1 MRIVLFLLTPIFAT
15 AFSVPLYLPGWCP
28 HTASLYPQLIG
39 SLVFP
44 TSPITYTCNYFIL
57 QSSPVLMWL
66 WWDYTHGSR
75 AGRNLTIHLD
85 SSPSFEG
92 NTTDKST
99 MLAFYKDRK
108 DVNPLEVC
116 GSSKFQQ
123 GFSHIT
129 RSCIRCYLPC
139 PFGPPHRLLH
149 TQNFHTP
156 SRQNAA
162 TRNPSCIRNWTEAP
176 PLRG

>member
-15 AFSVPLYLPGWCP
+15 ALPVPLYLPGWCP

-39 SLVFP
+39 SLVSP
-44 TSPITYTCNYFIL
+44 TSLITYTCNYFIL
-57 QSSPVLMWL
+57 QISPVLMLL

-92 NTTDKST
+92 NETDKST
-99 MLAFYKDRK
+99 TLAFYKDRE
-108 DVNPLEVC
+108 DFNPLEVC

-123 GFSHIT
+123 GFSHIV
-129 RSCIRCYLPC
+129 RSCIRCYPLPFRS
-139 PFGPPHRLLH
+139 PDPRSPPYTKLPYPKSLKHSSPKSFLH
-149 TQNFHTP
+149 QILDWDSST
-156 SRQNAA
+156 
-162 TRNPSCIRNWTEAP
+162 
-176 PLRG
+176 